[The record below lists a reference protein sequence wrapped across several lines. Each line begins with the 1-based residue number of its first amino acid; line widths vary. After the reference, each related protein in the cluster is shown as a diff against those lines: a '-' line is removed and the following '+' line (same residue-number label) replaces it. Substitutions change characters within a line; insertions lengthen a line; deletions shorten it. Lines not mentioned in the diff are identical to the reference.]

1 MFARF
6 FALAPSSLF
15 EAVPRRGVQRDSL
28 PHRAAVN
35 RESSRL
41 GPRTMT
47 TSTKGGN
54 GNTRELP
61 VTVYTLPAPAP
72 RAPRL
77 LVVDDEES
85 IRMALS
91 RVLQPNGFEVLTADS
106 VSNALDLL
114 QTTRFE
120 LVLCDVRMPG
130 ALGTDLVPQARM
142 IDPDIA
148 ILMLSAVNDATTAT
162 QSLNDGAF
170 GYIVKP
176 FDIDELQEA
185 IHRALYRR
193 RLCMDQRRVEQF
205 VREEVE
211 ARTIELDEERIAF
224 RRASIEIAETLIKAM
239 EEKDI
244 FLRGHAQ
251 RVAELAASIAEEL
264 ALDADMV
271 EHIRLAGRLHDVGK
285 IGIRESVL
293 NKPGKLTSEEYEH
306 VKDHVRIGLEILS
319 PLLSHLGPVLDY
331 IRDHHEHWD
340 GSGYPR
346 RLGGEDISLGGR
358 ILTAADAFDALISRR
373 AYRDGVEAYVAMQVL
388 EQTVGQLLDPRVFA
402 TLKVVVERNQSLIF
416 IE

>member
-1 MFARF
+1 
-6 FALAPSSLF
+6 
-15 EAVPRRGVQRDSL
+15 
-28 PHRAAVN
+28 
-35 RESSRL
+35 
-41 GPRTMT
+41 MT
-47 TSTKGGN
+47 TSTKSGT

-61 VTVYTLPAPAP
+61 VTVYTLPSQAP

-85 IRMALS
+85 IRLALL
-91 RVLQPNGFEVLTADS
+91 RVLQTSGFEVLTADS

-114 QTTRFE
+114 QRTRFE

-130 ALGTDLVPQARM
+130 APGTDLVPQARM

-148 ILMLSAVNDATTAT
+148 ILMLSAVNDASTASQT
-162 QSLNDGAF
+162 LSDGAF

-176 FDIDELQEA
+176 FDIDELQDT

-205 VREEVE
+205 VREEVA
-211 ARTIELDEERIAF
+211 ARANELDEERLAF

-264 ALDADMV
+264 GLDADTV
-271 EHIRLAGRLHDVGK
+271 EHVRLAGRLHDVGK

-293 NKPGKLTSEEYEH
+293 NKPGKLTTEEYEH

-340 GSGYPR
+340 GGGYPR
-346 RLGGEDISLGGR
+346 RLAGEDISLGGR

-402 TLKVVVERNQSLIF
+402 ILKVIMERNQSLIF

>member
-1 MFARF
+1 
-6 FALAPSSLF
+6 
-15 EAVPRRGVQRDSL
+15 
-28 PHRAAVN
+28 
-35 RESSRL
+35 
-41 GPRTMT
+41 MT
-47 TSTKGGN
+47 TSTKNGN
-54 GNTRELP
+54 GTSREIAHN
-61 VTVYTLPAPAP
+61 VYAPPAPLS

-85 IRMALS
+85 IRVALA
-91 RVLQPNGFEVLTADS
+91 RVLQPSGFEVLTTDS
-106 VSNALDLL
+106 VANAIDLL

-120 LVLCDVRMPG
+120 LILCDVRMPG
-130 ALGTDLVPQARM
+130 ALGTELVPQARL

-148 ILMLSAVNDATTAT
+148 IIMLSAVNEASTAA
-162 QSLNDGAF
+162 QSLTDGAF
-170 GYIVKP
+170 GYMVKP
-176 FDIDELQEA
+176 FDIDELQET
-185 IHRALYRR
+185 IHRALHKR

-205 VREEVE
+205 VREEVA

-224 RRASIEIAETLIKAM
+224 RRASIEIAETLIRAM

-264 ALDADMV
+264 GLDPDTV
-271 EHIRLAGRLHDVGK
+271 EHVRLAGRLHDVGK

-293 NKPGKLTSEEYEH
+293 NKPGKLTPEEYEH
-306 VKDHVRIGLEILS
+306 VKDHVRIGLDILS

-340 GSGYPR
+340 GGGYPR
-346 RLGGEDISLGGR
+346 RLSGEDISLGGR

-373 AYRDGVEAYVAMQVL
+373 AYRDGVEGYVAMQVL

-402 TLKVVVERNQSLIF
+402 TLKLVVERNQSLIF
-416 IE
+416 IDWSE

>member
-1 MFARF
+1 
-6 FALAPSSLF
+6 
-15 EAVPRRGVQRDSL
+15 
-28 PHRAAVN
+28 
-35 RESSRL
+35 
-41 GPRTMT
+41 MT
-47 TSTKGGN
+47 TSIKSGN
-54 GNTRELP
+54 GTSREIAHSSYSP
-61 VTVYTLPAPAP
+61 PAPLS

-85 IRMALS
+85 IRVALA
-91 RVLQPNGFEVLTADS
+91 RVLQPSGFEILTTDS
-106 VSNALDLL
+106 VANAIELL

-130 ALGTDLVPQARM
+130 ALGTELVPQARL

-148 ILMLSAVNDATTAT
+148 IIMLSAVNDASTAA
-162 QSLNDGAF
+162 QSLNDGAY

-176 FDIDELQEA
+176 FDIDDLQEA
-185 IHRALYRR
+185 IHRALHKR

-205 VREEVE
+205 VREEVA
-211 ARTIELDEERIAF
+211 ARTIELDEERVAF
-224 RRASIEIAETLIKAM
+224 RRASIEIAETLIRAM

-251 RVAELAASIAEEL
+251 RVAELAAAIAEEL
-264 ALDADMV
+264 GLDADTV
-271 EHIRLAGRLHDVGK
+271 EHVRLAGRLHDVGK

-293 NKPGKLTSEEYEH
+293 NKPGKLTPEEYEH
-306 VKDHVRIGLEILS
+306 VKDHVRIGLDILS

-340 GSGYPR
+340 GGGYPR
-346 RLGGEDISLGGR
+346 GLSGEEISLGGR

-373 AYRDGVEAYVAMQVL
+373 AYRDGVEACIAMQVL

-402 TLKVVVERNQSLIF
+402 TLKLVVDRNQSLIF
-416 IE
+416 IDWSS

>member
-1 MFARF
+1 
-6 FALAPSSLF
+6 
-15 EAVPRRGVQRDSL
+15 
-28 PHRAAVN
+28 
-35 RESSRL
+35 
-41 GPRTMT
+41 MT
-47 TSTKGGN
+47 TSTKSGN
-54 GNTRELP
+54 GISRE
-61 VTVYTLPAPAP
+61 TASSYTPPAPIS

-85 IRMALS
+85 IRLALS
-91 RVLQPNGFEVLTADS
+91 RVLQPAGFEILTADS
-106 VSNALDLL
+106 VANAIDLL

-120 LVLCDVRMPG
+120 LILCDVRMPG
-130 ALGTDLVPQARM
+130 ALGTELVPQART
-142 IDPDIA
+142 IDPDVA
-148 ILMLSAVNDATTAT
+148 ILMLSAVNDASTAT

-170 GYIVKP
+170 GYLVKP
-176 FDIDELQEA
+176 FDIDELQQA

-205 VREEVE
+205 VREEVA
-211 ARTIELDEERIAF
+211 ARTTELDEERVGF

-264 ALDADMV
+264 GLDADTV
-271 EHIRLAGRLHDVGK
+271 EHVRLAGRLHDVGK

-340 GSGYPR
+340 GAGYPR
-346 RLGGEDISLGGR
+346 RLAGEDISLGGR

-373 AYRDGVEAYVAMQVL
+373 AYRDGVDACIAMQVL
-388 EQTVGQLLDPRVFA
+388 EQTVGQLLDPRVFT
-402 TLKVVVERNQSLIF
+402 TLKIVVERNQSLIF

>member
-1 MFARF
+1 M
-6 FALAPSSLF
+6 
-15 EAVPRRGVQRDSL
+15 
-28 PHRAAVN
+28 N
-35 RESSRL
+35 
-41 GPRTMT
+41 
-47 TSTKGGN
+47 TSTKSGN
-54 GNTRELP
+54 GSLRE
-61 VTVYTLPAPAP
+61 TANSYTPPGALQ

-85 IRMALS
+85 IRLALS
-91 RVLQPNGFEVLTADS
+91 RVLQPAGFEILTADS
-106 VSNALDLL
+106 VANAIDLL
-114 QTTRFE
+114 QSTRFE

-130 ALGTDLVPQARM
+130 ALGTELIPQARL

-148 ILMLSAVNDATTAT
+148 ILMLSAVNDAATAA

-170 GYIVKP
+170 GYLVKP

-185 IHRALYRR
+185 IDRALYRR

-205 VREEVE
+205 VREEVA
-211 ARTIELDEERIAF
+211 ARTIELDEERVGF

-251 RVAELAASIAEEL
+251 RVAELGAAIAEEL
-264 ALDADMV
+264 GLDPDTV
-271 EHIRLAGRLHDVGK
+271 EHVRLAGRLHDVGK

-293 NKPGKLTSEEYEH
+293 NKPGKLTAEEYEH

-319 PLLSHLGPVLDY
+319 PLLSHLGPVLHY

-340 GSGYPR
+340 GGGYPR
-346 RLGGEDISLGGR
+346 RLAGEDISLGGR

-373 AYRDGVEAYVAMQVL
+373 AYRDGVDACIAMQVL

-402 TLKVVVERNQSLIF
+402 TLKIVVERNQSLIF
-416 IE
+416 IDWSS

>member
-1 MFARF
+1 
-6 FALAPSSLF
+6 
-15 EAVPRRGVQRDSL
+15 
-28 PHRAAVN
+28 
-35 RESSRL
+35 
-41 GPRTMT
+41 MT
-47 TSTKGGN
+47 TPTKSGTGT
-54 GNTRELP
+54 TRDLP
-61 VTVYTLPAPAP
+61 VTVYTPSPSVP

-85 IRMALS
+85 IRTALS
-91 RVLQPNGFEVLTADS
+91 RVLQPSFEVLTADS

-148 ILMLSAVNDATTAT
+148 ILMLSAVNDATTAA
-162 QSLNDGAF
+162 QSLTDGAF

-185 IHRALYRR
+185 IQRALYRR
-193 RLCMDQRRVEQF
+193 RLCIDQRRVEQF
-205 VREEVE
+205 VREEVA
-211 ARTIELDEERIAF
+211 ARTTELDEERIGF
-224 RRASIEIAETLIKAM
+224 RRAAIEIAETLIKAM

-264 ALDADMV
+264 GLEADMV
-271 EHIRLAGRLHDVGK
+271 EHVRLAGRLHDVGK

-293 NKPGKLTSEEYEH
+293 NKPGKLTAEEFEH

-340 GSGYPR
+340 GGGYPR
-346 RLGGEDISLGGR
+346 RLTGEDITLGGR

-373 AYRDGVEAYVAMQVL
+373 AYRDGVETSIAMQVL
-388 EQTVGQLLDPRVFA
+388 EQAVGQLLDPRVFA
-402 TLKVVVERNQSLIF
+402 TLKVVVERNQALIF
-416 IE
+416 ID